1 MFLKNG
7 PNERTRLMARKMS
20 IPLNRLQPSLLEQGG
35 SIVYLD
41 FHIETVKFKI
51 YKDHK
56 FVKIEISNRT
66 RKETTPTAITAAS
79 ATK

>member
-1 MFLKNG
+1 MFLKNA
-7 PNERTRLMARKMS
+7 PDETTRLMAGKRS
-20 IPLNRLQPSLLEQGG
+20 IPPNRLQPSLLEQEG

-56 FVKIEISNRT
+56 FV
-66 RKETTPTAITAAS
+66 
-79 ATK
+79 